1 MRVKRGLAFRAVI
14 QRQLARARAAAQ
26 LLHRPERLAP
36 AELVRRLLA
45 VQAQDPRAVRLA
57 LRARIEGLTWD
68 EVDDDALVVT
78 WLNRGTLHLV
88 HRDDYPWL
96 HALTAPTRDAM
107 SARRLRQ
114 LGISESDAERAVAI
128 VADAVRET
136 PRTRAQLAELLGS
149 EGQATPHL
157 LALAARR
164 GVTVMDIKRR
174 FVPAPADPAPVDR
187 DAALPELARRYLAA
201 HAPATDRDL
210 AAWSGLALRDVR
222 AGMRDAREAPVH
234 ADAIPPRLLPA
245 FDPYLLGWKDRSF
258 AVPPELAKHVHPGGG
273 MIRAVATVDGIVVAD
288 DDDRLAAERE
298 DVERFLSGAR
308 PGW

>member
-1 MRVKRGLAFRAVI
+1 VV
-14 QRQLARARAAAQ
+14 QPQLARARAASQ

-57 LRARIEGLTWD
+57 LRARIDGLQWD
-68 EVDDDALVVT
+68 EVDDQALVVT

-96 HALTAPTRDAM
+96 QALTAPTRDAT

-114 LGISESDAERAVAI
+114 LGISESEAKRAVAL
-128 VADAVRET
+128 VAGAVREV
-136 PRTRAQLAELLGS
+136 PHTRAELAALLGT

-157 LALAARR
+157 LALAARQ
-164 GVTVMDIKRR
+164 GVTVMDTKRR
-174 FVPAPADPAPVDR
+174 FVPAPAEPARVDR
-187 DAALPELARRYLAA
+187 GAALAELARRYLAA

-210 AAWSGLALRDVR
+210 AAWSGLPLRDVR
-222 AGMRDAREAPVH
+222 AGMREAREEPAHTEP
-234 ADAIPPRLLPA
+234 IPPRLLPA
-245 FDPYLLGWKDRSF
+245 FDPYLLGWEDRSF
-258 AVPPELAKHVHPGGG
+258 AVPPELFKQVHPGGG
-273 MIRAVATVDGIVVAD
+273 MIRAVATVDGIVIAED
-288 DDDRLAAERE
+288 NERFAAERA

-308 PGW
+308 PAS